1 MSLPLLSDGSYLIA
15 SCLVP
20 PRLVQPRPSPRCHLV
35 GVLLVAVEFEAL
47 LGRRQVKAV
56 VVFVAYGFLVS
67 RNLWR
72 KDPATHLCPAS
83 LSLTQGPV

>member
-15 SCLVP
+15 SCLVL
-20 PRLVQPRPSPRCHLV
+20 PRPVQPRPSRRCHLV

-56 VVFVAYGFLVS
+56 VVFVAYGSLVS

-72 KDPATHLCPAS
+72 RK
-83 LSLTQGPV
+83 TQQRICVRRRYP